1 MGKKLRILL
10 VFAALLAAP
19 GAEAQTVKVN
29 LRPEAQQVANQLQID
44 LAGLE
49 TLAGTQLK
57 ALFGLADVDTFLR
70 LSANAQSMA
79 NKGLGADYATPFE
92 HLVIGLGANI
102 SADAGDADL
111 ATLQSAALGEFD
123 RAVPVAAGVQ
133 LSAMAGFQLSDGLF
147 VYVNGLAYPVSSGNL
162 KGSGYNVGAHV
173 QYRILSGLGTKLVA
187 EWGGIAITS
196 GLELSRA
203 TLKLEDSLSAPVP
216 LAEGF
221 DMQTETTGTLEL
233 TQRALTIPVEV
244 STSLQLFY
252 FLSLYGGVGV
262 DFQLGGAETTLNI
275 TSTMTARGAGAEIP
289 LGTATLDYS
298 GAQDPNAVLVRFLG
312 GVQANVG
319 PIHAFAQLNLAAED
333 LTLGVAVGARFA
345 Y

>member
-1 MGKKLRILL
+1 MGQASRILL
-10 VFAALLAAP
+10 VFSVLLYSGEAA
-19 GAEAQTVKVN
+19 AQKVTIT
-29 LRPEAQQVANQLQID
+29 LRPEAQDVAQKLNLNT
-44 LAGLE
+44 AALE
-49 TLAGTQLK
+49 TLVSDQLK

-79 NKGLGADYATPFE
+79 NKGLGADYASPFE
-92 HLVIGLGANI
+92 NLVIGFGVNV
-102 SADAGDADL
+102 SADAGDADI

-123 RAVPVAAGVQ
+123 RAVPIAAGIQ
-133 LSAMAGFQLSDGLF
+133 LAAMAGFQISDGLF

-162 KGSGYNVGAHV
+162 KGSGYNVGVHL

-196 GLELSRA
+196 GLELSKA

-216 LAEGF
+216 LSDGF
-221 DMQTETTGTLEL
+221 EMLTETTGTLEL
-233 TQRALTIPVEV
+233 TQRALTIPVEIT
-244 STSLQLFY
+244 TSLQLFY
-252 FLSLYGGVGV
+252 FLSLYGGAGV
-262 DFQLGGAETTLNI
+262 DFQLGGAETTLAI
-275 TSTMTARGAGAEIP
+275 DSDLTARGSGTEVA
-289 LGTATLDYS
+289 LGTARLEYS
-298 GAQDPNAVLVRFLG
+298 GEQDPNRVLVRFLG

-319 PIHAFAQLNLAAED
+319 PIRAFAQLNLAAED